1 MALSVVITVTFSGT
15 QVIVTDTTGAYNVSS
30 NPGGYG
36 APNAA
41 FSDYAHYV
49 ILRKK
54 NVNLVADVV
63 LVLDAYNPLSST
75 VFTYERSLDGW
86 YEATKLNIL
95 KWTAGSYVLND
106 VRYYNGTIYKANT
119 ATSSTPG
126 ADGTWTVV
134 TDLTTIESNATLI
147 ATVLGRST
155 AYNADTYWS
164 KQIALLSQKG
174 QCGICDNDK
183 HKNRLD
189 KIYFHIQ
196 AELVADQFG
205 NNEDAEWNVQ
215 ALILLGADLEGIAAM
230 DNA

>member
-1 MALSVVITVTFSGT
+1 MALSVEITVTFSGP
-15 QVIVTDTTGAYNVSS
+15 QVIVTDVTGNYDAST

-36 APNAA
+36 SPNAA

-54 NVNLVADVV
+54 NVNSVPDAV
-63 LVLDAYNPLSST
+63 LSLDTYNPLSST
-75 VFTYERSLDGW
+75 VFTYERTLDGW

-95 KWTAGSYVLND
+95 KWTAGSYVLGD
-106 VRYYNGTIYKANT
+106 VRYYSGTIYKANT

-126 ADGTWTVV
+126 ADSTWDAV
-134 TDLTTIESNATLI
+134 TDLTTIESNPTVI
-147 ATVLGRST
+147 ATILGRST

-164 KQIALLSQKG
+164 KQIAANSQKG
-174 QCGICDNDK
+174 LCAMYSDDK
-183 HKNRLD
+183 QKSRLD

-205 NNEDAEWNVQ
+205 DLENAEWNVQ
-215 ALILLGADLEGIAAM
+215 ALILLGADLDGIAAM
-230 DNA
+230 DNQ